1 MTLDMGFIEDE
12 MEMKGYPY
20 SQREKVR
27 FEFATM
33 KEMDKTVNKIKEAT
47 EKMKNST
54 FEDASK
60 WLKQQREEDNEQK
73 ETKIDI

>member
-1 MTLDMGFIEDE
+1 MTLDMAIIEDE

-60 WLKQQREEDNEQK
+60 WLKQQREEDNERDN
-73 ETKIDI
+73 ER

>member
-1 MTLDMGFIEDE
+1 MGFIEDE

-60 WLKQQREEDNEQK
+60 WLKQQREEDNEREK
-73 ETKIDI
+73 TNTKV

>member
-1 MTLDMGFIEDE
+1 

-60 WLKQQREEDNEQK
+60 WLKQQREEDNERDN
-73 ETKIDI
+73 ER

>member
-1 MTLDMGFIEDE
+1 MGFIEDE

-60 WLKQQREEDNEQK
+60 WLKQQREEDNERDN
-73 ETKIDI
+73 ER

>member
-1 MTLDMGFIEDE
+1 

-33 KEMDKTVNKIKEAT
+33 KELDKTVNKIKEAT

-60 WLKQQREEDNEQK
+60 WLKQQREEDNE
-73 ETKIDI
+73 

>member
-1 MTLDMGFIEDE
+1 
-12 MEMKGYPY
+12 MEMRNYPY
-20 SQREKVR
+20 DLREKVR

-54 FEDASK
+54 FEEANE
-60 WLKQQREEDNEQK
+60 WLKGRIENERK
-73 ETKIDI
+73 KTKTDV

>member
-1 MTLDMGFIEDE
+1 

-60 WLKQQREEDNEQK
+60 WLKQQREEDNEREK
-73 ETKIDI
+73 TNTKV

>member
-60 WLKQQREEDNEQK
+60 WLKQQREEDNERDN
-73 ETKIDI
+73 ER